1 MKTNWTRQWWG
12 RIHATLVWRRFRDR
26 AISRV
31 RRRSTRDWAKRMGL
45 ALLEPLE
52 ARAMLA
58 ADVAEP

>member
-1 MKTNWTRQWWG
+1 MKTNWMRQWWG